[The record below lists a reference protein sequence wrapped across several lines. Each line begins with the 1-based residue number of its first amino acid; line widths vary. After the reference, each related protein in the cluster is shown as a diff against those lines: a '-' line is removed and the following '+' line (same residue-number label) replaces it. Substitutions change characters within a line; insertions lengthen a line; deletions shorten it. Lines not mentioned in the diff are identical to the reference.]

1 MNQLNICLRDRL
13 SEALNALPD
22 LDLQV
27 ALTIHELRKQTKFIR
42 ALLLLHQ
49 AVPPEL
55 NQSLKMLSALLAP
68 YRDAQVNLDTYKLL
82 TDNAPALQDAGLEIS
97 LRSNP
102 FFLDSAPTLSLKEN
116 IELQFTE
123 LSLAMLQIPVAPG
136 QKAIFDVIQGSYE
149 SGSTAMHQVRQNSNM
164 EDLHTWRKK
173 TKRLWYQLRFLFGDL
188 IDDLNHPLNLSDQ
201 LGQLLGE
208 IHDSDVFELLL
219 AARSNLNLHQLIN
232 SRRSELLLQAF
243 DLGDRLYIQGQPIFS
258 QLLQTAR

>member
-1 MNQLNICLRDRL
+1 
-13 SEALNALPD
+13 
-22 LDLQV
+22 
-27 ALTIHELRKQTKFIR
+27 
-42 ALLLLHQ
+42 
-49 AVPPEL
+49 
-55 NQSLKMLSALLAP
+55 
-68 YRDAQVNLDTYKLL
+68 
-82 TDNAPALQDAGLEIS
+82 
-97 LRSNP
+97 
-102 FFLDSAPTLSLKEN
+102 
-116 IELQFTE
+116 
-123 LSLAMLQIPVAPG
+123 
-136 QKAIFDVIQGSYE
+136 
-149 SGSTAMHQVRQNSNM
+149 MHQVRQNSNM

-173 TKRLWYQLRFLFGDL
+173 TKRLWYQLRFRFGDL